1 MGDDL
6 GTRLVEDET
15 CVTELAI
22 LGLAEAN
29 SNFIGPA
36 IRVWGPPPLQ
46 SYDNES
52 INKALRLKVILQ
64 KYKGWWGLLGSSQR
78 SGSFGELTT
87 SKMPLQCYL
96 GALCM

>member
-1 MGDDL
+1 LTFELPASRGGSKVTYAVRPQNVAGDDL
-6 GTRLVEDET
+6 GKRPIEDET

-46 SYDNES
+46 SYDNEG
-52 INKALRLKVILQ
+52 INKALRQLDCFFIYFPV
-64 KYKGWWGLLGSSQR
+64 
-78 SGSFGELTT
+78 
-87 SKMPLQCYL
+87 
-96 GALCM
+96 

>member
-6 GTRLVEDET
+6 GTRLVDDET
-15 CVTELAI
+15 CVTELAT

-46 SYDNES
+46 SYDNEG
-52 INKALRLKVILQ
+52 INKALRQLDCFLYTSQSNI
-64 KYKGWWGLLGSSQR
+64 SHTPTSEIQR
-78 SGSFGELTT
+78 SVGAVRLI
-87 SKMPLQCYL
+87 SKIR
-96 GALCM
+96 

>member
-1 MGDDL
+1 MHAVKRTAGAGDDL
-6 GTRLVEDET
+6 GMRLVEDET

-46 SYDNES
+46 SYDKEG
-52 INKALRLKVILQ
+52 INKALRRLDCFL
-64 KYKGWWGLLGSSQR
+64 YTSQSNISHTHFR
-78 SGSFGELTT
+78 NTKAGGG
-87 SKMPLQCYL
+87 C
-96 GALCM
+96 